1 MIEDMINYL
10 KEDIQ
15 HFQKSLE
22 ENDLPVYY
30 LKWAK
35 LMLKRKGCAQGRCW

>member
-22 ENDLPVYY
+22 ENNLPVY
-30 LKWAK
+30 L
-35 LMLKRKGCAQGRCW
+35 LP